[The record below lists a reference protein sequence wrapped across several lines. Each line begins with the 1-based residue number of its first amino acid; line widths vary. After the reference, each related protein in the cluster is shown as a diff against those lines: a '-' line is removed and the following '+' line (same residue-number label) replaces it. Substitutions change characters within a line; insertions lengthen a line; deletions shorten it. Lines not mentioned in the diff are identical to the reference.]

1 MSVSNGIISA
11 PISIDDVNNV
21 LGHGSTDLGTL
32 CTSSK
37 IKKWSRYKPIRNSSP
52 GILDDVAF
60 ETDIH
65 EGGNTYDIYGMQ
77 VSILHSMLGNGW
89 TQQSK
94 ITSIANDTTGFF
106 YKLAKKTL
114 SEWLYLLPRSGT
126 DWLRLTD
133 FGGYNNNATSPMPK
147 ARAGTYKMSPAGAV
161 NISIDEP
168 SSMSFEAG
176 CLSLQD
182 LAVPSAISVQR
193 PKLGT
198 LYRGILFYTDAL
210 TDVFFVSEATP
221 GLGHVALANNNYIN
235 MTSHAGKWKARTFF
249 CNRKVE
255 LCNTSWSETD
265 YFIPSGEA
273 ESSIILYNDG
283 SPYVVEITTAK
294 FVDSNRSQA
303 NIVARVTAYA
313 ETLTLT
319 GISIEYYT
327 GVVWETATT
336 FSNTSL
342 QAGGEYK
349 NFSYTG
355 GMLGAKK
362 ARFNVTVNGTAKSV
376 ESTIS

>member
-1 MSVSNGIISA
+1 MSIE
-11 PISIDDVNNV
+11 DVATC
-21 LGHGSTDLGTL
+21 LGVGSYDLGTL

-77 VSILHSMLGNGW
+77 VSILHNMLGNGW

-147 ARAGTYKMSPAGAV
+147 AKDGTYKMTSAGAV

-168 SSMSFEAG
+168 SSTSFEAG

-182 LAVPSAISVQR
+182 LAVPSAISLQR

-265 YFIPSGEA
+265 YLIPSGEA

-313 ETLTLT
+313 EALTLT
-319 GISIEYYT
+319 NINIQYYT
-327 GVVWETATT
+327 GVVWETAKT

-362 ARFNVTVNGTAKSV
+362 ARFNITVNGTAKSV